1 MKQRFIAWSIG
12 IAAASLVLAVAGCQS
27 TGKTGRG
34 NSSIQGSEF
43 RQAST
48 ASDPGALPDT
58 KPIAGLQAVH
68 FDYDRFELRKEARA
82 TLKANAKAIKKNK
95 RWGALTIE
103 GHCDARGSEEYNIAL
118 GERRAQAVKRYL
130 VDLGVP
136 AKRLRV
142 VSFGEIKPAVRGN
155 NERAWRHNRRAE
167 FSTES

>member
-1 MKQRFIAWSIG
+1 MKQRLIAWSIG

-48 ASDPGALPDT
+48 ASDSRTLPDT

-68 FDYDRFELRKEARA
+68 FDYDRFELRKDARA
-82 TLKANAKAIKKNK
+82 ALKANAKAIKKNEK
-95 RWGALTIE
+95 WGELTIE
-103 GHCDARGSEEYNIAL
+103 GHCDSRGSEEYNIAL

-130 VDLGVP
+130 IDLGVP

-142 VSFGEIKPAVRGN
+142 VSFGEVKPAVRGQT
-155 NERAWRHNRRAE
+155 ESAFRKNRRAE
-167 FSTES
+167 FGTES